1 MPSMQDVAR
10 LARVS
15 PMTVSR
21 VLNNSA
27 PVKEETRQRVQEAIE
42 RLNYLPNRLARSMVS
57 QSGARILAL
66 IMPDIVNPFYTSVAR
81 GVEDTARK
89 NNYTL
94 IICNHD
100 DDAEKEAEYCRSL
113 LSLKVDGCLLIP
125 SGDKAKKAM
134 RLLTDHR
141 CPVVLIDRHPSAY
154 LGDYVAGDNF
164 NGSADLVKLFV
175 SQGHR
180 RIAFINGPTRI
191 STARDRFFGYK
202 DGLEQTEISFDP
214 DVVYTGGSFEP
225 KIAVAAL
232 EQFLALSDPPT
243 AVFAANN
250 FIAIGFIRAV
260 RERGMDVPRH
270 FALACFDKIEPMDLV
285 KPTITMAIQPAY
297 NFGTIGTQLLLERLE
312 GIPVERPRRI
322 VLQPEI
328 VIGDSTGGF
337 VHKNQEFK
345 AGSLKAPAEA

>member
-1 MPSMQDVAR
+1 MASMQDVAR
-10 LARVS
+10 LAEVS

-27 PVKEETRQRVQEAIE
+27 PVKEETRQRVKEAIE

-81 GVEDTARK
+81 GVEDTTNK

-100 DDAEKEAEYCRSL
+100 DDADKEAEYLRSL

-134 RLLTDHR
+134 QLLIDHS

-154 LGDYVAGDNF
+154 AGDYVAGDSF

-175 SQGHR
+175 SRGHR
-180 RIAFINGPTRI
+180 RIGFINGPTRI
-191 STARDRFFGYK
+191 STARDRFSGYK
-202 DGLEQTEISFDP
+202 DGLEQNGISFDT
-214 DVVYTGGSFEP
+214 DLVYTGSSFEP

-232 EQFLALSDPPT
+232 DRFVALSNPPT
-243 AVFAANN
+243 AVLAANN

-260 RERGMDVPRH
+260 RERGMDVPSH

-285 KPTITMAIQPAY
+285 KPTVTMAIQPAY

-312 GIPVERPRRI
+312 GVPVERPRRI
-322 VLQPEI
+322 ILRPEI
-328 VIGDSTGGF
+328 VIGESTKGF
-337 VHKNQEFK
+337 VHK
-345 AGSLKAPAEA
+345 SPAS